1 MYKKGCGDN
10 AQMLDKDK
18 GWAFGLGYCLVGV
31 ILGVGYEPLT
41 VSYFGQRLVF
51 FCSAKK
57 GTKKGGK
64 NPIAPPVFFSSCTDG
79 R

>member
-1 MYKKGCGDN
+1 
-10 AQMLDKDK
+10 MLNKNSVW
-18 GWAFGLGYCLVGV
+18 GSGLVCCWLVYF
-31 ILGVGYEPLT
+31 LGVGYEPLT
-41 VSYFGQRLVF
+41 VSYLGQRLVL

-64 NPIAPPVFFSSCTDG
+64 NPMVPPDFFSSCTDG